1 MFLPPVLFQI
11 VRWSRWEP
19 STIPQKTGLVTIFI
33 IPNSNPP
40 DAVLREDRLHLHL
53 LPVAGLRQ
61 GEGPHALT
69 GQSQV
74 VHFLHHYWV
83 ILVSH
88 IELPIMYYLYTGGPN
103 LVQ

>member
-1 MFLPPVLFQI
+1 MGAI
-11 VRWSRWEP
+11 SYSAEDRSGYYIYI
-19 STIPQKTGLVTIFI
+19 T
-33 IPNSNPP
+33 PNSNPP

-74 VHFLHHYWV
+74 VHLLHHYWV